1 MAWSEEMMPGQRGF
15 HSWAA
20 WRAGMPGILGHPGS
34 WRQVSLHIH
43 HLQLVAGGDPEASG
57 SLDNVMVT
65 AWEESHLHFLMDWL
79 PVGEKPEPHAG
90 AKWFLLRTPLSR
102 TVPSVNLPNR
112 VMRTFSPRSWLCGP
126 PRSFLT
132 GSRPPGRF
140 VQHASWQQL
149 TVC

>member
-57 SLDNVMVT
+57 SLGNVMVT

-79 PVGEKPEPHAG
+79 LCRPLVEDAVEAG
-90 AKWFLLRTPLSR
+90 RLACWGPLEE
-102 TVPSVNLPNR
+102 N
-112 VMRTFSPRSWLCGP
+112 
-126 PRSFLT
+126 
-132 GSRPPGRF
+132 
-140 VQHASWQQL
+140 
-149 TVC
+149 